1 MTVFFLLTPPPR
13 DAVLKATAEA
23 YHANA
28 VVFSFFRDGCCFP
41 VLLIA
46 AALIEKGCR
55 FPRSGRELAVFC
67 GLGVTGMW
75 GNQLFYILGLYYT
88 SATIASCWQPAIP
101 VFAAFIAIVLGVEPF
116 PPLSKLRG
124 WFKLF
129 GILFAAGGAIVL
141 TLGKPAGSAS
151 EMKKATLG
159 NIFLLL
165 NCSCMGLYV
174 NIQKVF
180 IFNDKQGSVGERW
193 KPYPVHVTAWSY
205 FFGAIAMIISAVV
218 GFYGEFTFFGFG
230 DCNGVGEECP
240 TNSFHVPKQM
250 LIGLAYAVLISSVRT
265 ARHPKHL
272 PFFVFNNNVL
282 MLCGAPQALCYG
294 LISFTN
300 KHLPA
305 TVVTAFWPFQV
316 PVAVFLASCSV
327 GIFEQPLSGSDTGS
341 GSDASAASGPFCEN
355 MTLMELGG
363 FILIVIGCAAPPK
376 PPKITAQLAQQSRG
390 FVRELALKARCAGVV
405 SLAGVTVADHMER
418 KENERKLSDSPP
430 LLYKSAIN

>member
-1 MTVFFLLTPPPR
+1 
-13 DAVLKATAEA
+13 VLKATAEA

-124 WFKLF
+124 WLKLF

-141 TLGKPAGSAS
+141 TLGKPAGDAS
-151 EMKKATLG
+151 EMKKASLG

-230 DCNGVGEECP
+230 DCNGVGDSSPTPEGCP
-240 TNSFHVPKQM
+240 TSKRSRCLCVFSSEAQSSGCADSFHVPKQM
-250 LIGLAYAVLISSVRT
+250 LVGLAYAVLISSVRT
-265 ARHPKHL
+265 ARHPERL
-272 PFFVFNNNVL
+272 PTSFSASLTSANVCL
-282 MLCGAPQALCYG
+282 QLLSLGCVGAPG
-294 LISFTN
+294 
-300 KHLPA
+300 
-305 TVVTAFWPFQV
+305 
-316 PVAVFLASCSV
+316 
-327 GIFEQPLSGSDTGS
+327 
-341 GSDASAASGPFCEN
+341 
-355 MTLMELGG
+355 
-363 FILIVIGCAAPPK
+363 
-376 PPKITAQLAQQSRG
+376 R
-390 FVRELALKARCAGVV
+390 RCAT
-405 SLAGVTVADHMER
+405 A
-418 KENERKLSDSPP
+418 
-430 LLYKSAIN
+430 

>member
-265 ARHPKHL
+265 ARHPKPFGICLQQRFDVVRCPAGAVLRPDQLHEQAPPCDCRHGLLAVPGARRGVPRLLQCRHL
-272 PFFVFNNNVL
+272 RA
-282 MLCGAPQALCYG
+282 APQRLRHRLRLRRIGGERPLLREYDPHGAGRLHPHRHRVRRTPQAAQDHCPACPAVSRFCARAGSESSLC
-294 LISFTN
+294 
-300 KHLPA
+300 
-305 TVVTAFWPFQV
+305 
-316 PVAVFLASCSV
+316 
-327 GIFEQPLSGSDTGS
+327 
-341 GSDASAASGPFCEN
+341 
-355 MTLMELGG
+355 
-363 FILIVIGCAAPPK
+363 
-376 PPKITAQLAQQSRG
+376 
-390 FVRELALKARCAGVV
+390 GVV

>member
-1 MTVFFLLTPPPR
+1 M
-13 DAVLKATAEA
+13 LKATAEA

-124 WFKLF
+124 WLKLF

-141 TLGKPAGSAS
+141 TLGKPAGDAS
-151 EMKKATLG
+151 EMKKASLG

-205 FFGAIAMIISAVV
+205 FFGAIAMILSAVV

-230 DCNGVGEECP
+230 DCNGVGDSSPTPEGCP
-240 TNSFHVPKQM
+240 TSECRDGRLGAADCCRHSDSTVSANRQLPRAEADARRA
-250 LIGLAYAVLISSVRT
+250 GLRRAHLLGAHSPPPGALADFFLSILNPRKRLSTTLISR
-265 ARHPKHL
+265 
-272 PFFVFNNNVL
+272 
-282 MLCGAPQALCYG
+282 LCGA
-294 LISFTN
+294 
-300 KHLPA
+300 
-305 TVVTAFWPFQV
+305 
-316 PVAVFLASCSV
+316 
-327 GIFEQPLSGSDTGS
+327 
-341 GSDASAASGPFCEN
+341 
-355 MTLMELGG
+355 
-363 FILIVIGCAAPPK
+363 
-376 PPKITAQLAQQSRG
+376 RG
-390 FVRELALKARCAGVV
+390 RRCAT
-405 SLAGVTVADHMER
+405 A
-418 KENERKLSDSPP
+418 
-430 LLYKSAIN
+430 